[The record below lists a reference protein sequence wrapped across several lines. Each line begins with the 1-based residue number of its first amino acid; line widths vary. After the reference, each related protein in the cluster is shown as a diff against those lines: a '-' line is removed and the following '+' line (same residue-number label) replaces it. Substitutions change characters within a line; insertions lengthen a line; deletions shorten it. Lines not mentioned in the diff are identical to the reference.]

1 VLFDDRK
8 ERPGVM
14 FADMELIGIPYAI
27 VIGER
32 GIDNGVVEYKQRR
45 GGEKS
50 EVAIDEVVAIIKAKL
65 NR

>member
-1 VLFDDRK
+1 
-8 ERPGVM
+8 M
-14 FADMELIGIPYAI
+14 FADMELIGIPHAI

-50 EVAIDEVVAIIKAKL
+50 EVAIDDVVSIIKAKL